1 MMDTGLALQEL
12 TAFKSNA
19 VFRGMDEAFFSR
31 ALEGARLE
39 TFRAGA
45 VVMAAG
51 EKMRALGVIVAGEAD
66 VYKRR
71 DANAQEGLLMSVLKA
86 PDCFGAATMFLSD
99 AEAATEVRTRRGC
112 KVLLFPEEWLK
123 TLMRE
128 NFAFAERYIAYLTE
142 RVHFLTGRIESI
154 ASPTAAEKLYI
165 YLAQSAQNG
174 IVRLP
179 HGMRALAGALNI
191 SRASLY
197 RVMDE
202 LEAHG
207 RLRREGNTIYLL

>member
-1 MMDTGLALQEL
+1 MISTALTQQEL
-12 TAFKSNA
+12 AFFKQNA
-19 VFRGMDEAFFSR
+19 VFSGMDEAFFPR

-39 TFRAGA
+39 AFRAGT

-51 EKMRALGVIVAGEAD
+51 ERMRALGVIVAGEAD

-71 DANAQEGLLMSVLKA
+71 EANAQEGLLMSVLHPA
-86 PDCFGAATMFLSD
+86 DCFGAATMFLTG
-99 AEAATEVRTRRGC
+99 AEAATDVRTRRGC
-112 KVLLFPEEWLK
+112 KVLFFTEAWLK
-123 TLMRE
+123 ALMRE

-154 ASPTAAEKLYI
+154 ASPTAAEKLFSH
-165 YLAQSAQNG
+165 LAHNAQNNA
-174 IVRLP
+174 VHLP

-202 LEAHG
+202 LESQG
-207 RLRREGNTIYLL
+207 RLKREGNTIYLL

>member
-1 MMDTGLALQEL
+1 MNGTGLTETEL
-12 TAFKSNA
+12 AFFKQNT
-19 VFRGMDEAFFSR
+19 VFCGMDEAFFPR

-39 TFRAGA
+39 GFRAGA

-51 EKMRALGVIVAGEAD
+51 ERMRALGVIVEGEAD

-71 DANAQEGLLMSVLKA
+71 DANAQEGLLMSVLT
-86 PDCFGAATMFLSD
+86 PSGCFGAATMFLSD

-112 KVLLFPEEWLK
+112 KVLFFPEEWLK

-179 HGMRALAGALNI
+179 HGMRALAGTLSI

-197 RVMDE
+197 RVMEE
-202 LEAHG
+202 LEAQH
-207 RLRREGNTIYLL
+207 RLRRDGNTIYLL